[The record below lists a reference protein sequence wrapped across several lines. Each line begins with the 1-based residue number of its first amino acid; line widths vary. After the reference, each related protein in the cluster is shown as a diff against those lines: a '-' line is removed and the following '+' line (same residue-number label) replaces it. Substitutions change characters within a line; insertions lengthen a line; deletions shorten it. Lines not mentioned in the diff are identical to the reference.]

1 MQRSPYIPF
10 RIEQTGIIAIF
21 VVFCVPVVVSENEE
35 TMPEGIAM
43 IIGGGFE
50 MGSSSTPS
58 ELPTRAGHLEGSVCQ
73 DRHEAAKCRIQGI
86 CPYEPGVARRSA
98 LMRDSMK
105 EPNKIGREITTESD
119 YLCTAS

>member
-1 MQRSPYIPF
+1 MQRSLCSPF
-10 RIEQTGIIAIF
+10 RIERTSIVAIF
-21 VVFCVPVVVSENEE
+21 TAICVPVVVPENEE
-35 TMPEGIAM
+35 TMPEGIAL

-58 ELPTRAGHLEGSVCQ
+58 EIPTRTGHLEGSVCL

-86 CPYEPGVARRSA
+86 CPCEPGVARRSA

-105 EPNKIGREITTESD
+105 EPKKIGSEIIPF
-119 YLCTAS
+119 L